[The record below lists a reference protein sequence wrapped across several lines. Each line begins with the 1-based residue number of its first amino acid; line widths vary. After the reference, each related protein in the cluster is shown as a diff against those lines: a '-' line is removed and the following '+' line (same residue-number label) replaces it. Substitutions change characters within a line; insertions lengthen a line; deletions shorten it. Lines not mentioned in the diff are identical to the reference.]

1 MQLRNLLGLLHKDN
15 ICGTGLRA
23 FVLVSQVSQGSFFL
37 ELREQ
42 EELWVFILL
51 IVVLWMKT
59 GKQDL

>member
-1 MQLRNLLGLLHKDN
+1 M
-15 ICGTGLRA
+15 
-23 FVLVSQVSQGSFFL
+23 LVSQVSQDSFFL